1 MQNLGHNN
9 PDKCI
14 KNFCVFFSMRNK
26 CILMTTFLNFK
37 NPIGPL
43 TLYIVHGREQ
53 MTGQRL
59 KYETF
64 RNYFTQFQHTMV
76 CGGDDD
82 DDETHWHS

>member
-1 MQNLGHNN
+1 MKGASVKVAILSFFF
-9 PDKCI
+9 PDG
-14 KNFCVFFSMRNK
+14 
-26 CILMTTFLNFK
+26 LNFHHEK
-37 NPIGPL
+37 NRLP
-43 TLYIVHGREQ
+43 YHKVHGREQ